1 MTMVKELRN
10 YMLKSSAIIG
20 AVGTLLYFA
29 PTEKLFDQ
37 APEVEKSKDVETT
50 RSSQTKKYENMRK
63 PASSELQALSNEEE
77 ELFDEEQYESSNDT
91 SRNDNYYEEPGGG
104 TLANTSAP
112 YENSGEIENDQRN
125 EQQRSEQDYQE
136 EDLQEDEQ
144 ESNEQDNFE
153 TDVDEQVNDESS
165 NDNYDSSD
173 NPQYAIPGCSEN
185 CAEDIDS
192 ESETNNNSN
201 DTSVINESST
211 STARTIASEEAP
223 VVSADLGSGNYSA
236 PPTVNLSSNSGG
248 EIYYCVAEGSCCEPA
263 PADGGSLYNSA
274 LEVGTVDGNY
284 CLSFVGLSSSGLLG
298 ETVTQSYVVDQTLPN
313 MTSVVDV
320 QYIQSTQESSISIDS
335 TNFGEAGFDYGLYN
349 LSADPSALNCEQ
361 VEDNFA
367 HATYGVDFDGNAT
380 PDFYDL
386 SGIISTITTPLRPSI
401 MNYGSAGNYFVSI
414 LANRNFLGGAKRNCV
429 THKVILEDFDY
440 FASTQNSTSA
450 PAVNG
455 GGQME
460 ISGSFNSYGIFRA
473 PAAIGDNTITSGS
486 SRFEADS
493 SNILETTKEEIIY

>member
-1 MTMVKELRN
+1 MVKELRN
-10 YMLKSSAIIG
+10 YMLKTSAIIG
-20 AVGTLLYFA
+20 AVSTLLYFA
-29 PTEKLFDQ
+29 PTEKLLDQ
-37 APEVEKSKDVETT
+37 SPEPEKPQKVETT
-50 RSSQTKKYENMRK
+50 RSNQIKKYENMRK
-63 PASSELQALSNEEE
+63 PSSNDQQALNSDEE
-77 ELFDEEQYESSNDT
+77 ELIDEDQYESNKDT
-91 SRNDNYYEEPGGG
+91 SQNDSYYEQPGGG
-104 TLANTSAP
+104 NLANTSAP
-112 YENSGEIENDQRN
+112 YENSGEVEDDLRN
-125 EQQRSEQDYQE
+125 EQQRSEQSYQE
-136 EDLQEDEQ
+136 EESQEDDQ
-144 ESNEQDNFE
+144 ENSEQDDFE
-153 TDVDEQVNDESS
+153 TEVNEQVNEGSS

-173 NPQYAIPGCSEN
+173 SIQYAIPGCTEN
-185 CAEDIDS
+185 CADNLDS
-192 ESETNNNSN
+192 ESDANNNST
-201 DTSVINESST
+201 DTSVISEPGTSST
-211 STARTIASEEAP
+211 RTPASEAP

-263 PADGGSLYNSA
+263 PTNGGTLYNSA

-298 ETVTQSYVVDQTLPN
+298 EPVTQSYVVDQTLPN
-313 MTSVVDV
+313 MTSVVDI

-361 VEDNFA
+361 VEANFA

-380 PDFYDL
+380 PDFYDI
-386 SGIISTITTPLRPSI
+386 SSIISTITTPLRPSI

-440 FASTQNSTSA
+440 FASAQNSTSA

-455 GGQME
+455 GGHME
-460 ISGSFNSYGIFRA
+460 VSGSFNSYGIFRA